1 MKIIL
6 LGPPGSGKGTQA
18 SIMKEKYNIPHI
30 STGDIFRYNIK
41 NKTELG
47 KLANE
52 YISKGDLV
60 PDSITIDM
68 VKSRINEDDCKNGF
82 ILDGFPR
89 NILQADALE
98 DMTKLDGAI
107 LIDQSYDVIIPRMS
121 GRRVCKDCG
130 ETLNIRN
137 LKELKCPKRGGEL
150 YQRADDNEETIRH
163 RLEEYERQTAP
174 LIEYYKNKGLL
185 YIVNASTEIDET
197 NKMVEEI
204 LEKFRR

>member
-18 SIMKEKYNIPHI
+18 SIMKEKYHIPHI

-137 LKELKCPKRGGEL
+137 LKELKCPKCGGEL

>member
-137 LKELKCPKRGGEL
+137 LKELKCPKCGGEL